1 MTDLAVIVNV
11 LLVRV
16 AERASG
22 VLTPV
27 ANTMSVPRVG
37 IGHKSLTQR
46 PGENKG
52 EYVYTNA
59 FKTGLTLV
67 FWLISK
73 PDTTDP
79 AATTRPAR
87 RARVESIVR
96 ELVRETYNTELNRWR
111 TILVAPSI
119 LYHQQT
125 RTLVRAYL
133 AHQQMTLQ
141 CTCTTTLNDA
151 QCVWRVARQ
160 SNPRVQGRAA
170 SPVSMWE
177 GRICLIDWSRIA
189 RTIRKVSVYIA
200 FRVDK
205 VVW

>member
-1 MTDLAVIVNV
+1 MV
-11 LLVRV
+11 LEL
-16 AERASG
+16 
-22 VLTPV
+22 
-27 ANTMSVPRVG
+27 M
-37 IGHKSLTQR
+37 
-46 PGENKG
+46 
-52 EYVYTNA
+52 
-59 FKTGLTLV
+59 
-67 FWLISK
+67 SK
-73 PDTTDP
+73 PRTRDP
-79 AATTRPAR
+79 AATTKPAR
-87 RARVESIVR
+87 RAKVESI
-96 ELVRETYNTELNRWR
+96 VRETYNTELNRWR

-119 LYHQQT
+119 LYQQQT

-205 VVW
+205 VVWWVRQGPMSRVRPIE